1 VPFRHLGG
9 IIGIPWPGSDAGL
22 GVHVAAMHSFFVVFA
37 AIVAAV
43 GVAAGRV
50 GGAHQAPAVE

>member
-1 VPFRHLGG
+1 
-9 IIGIPWPGSDAGL
+9 
-22 GVHVAAMHSFFVVFA
+22 MHSFFVVFA